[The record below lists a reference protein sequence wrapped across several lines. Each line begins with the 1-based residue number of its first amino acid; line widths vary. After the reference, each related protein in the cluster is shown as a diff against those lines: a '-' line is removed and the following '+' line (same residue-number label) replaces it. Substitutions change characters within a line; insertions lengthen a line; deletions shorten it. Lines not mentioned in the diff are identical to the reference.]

1 MILVDIYV
9 PSVCKEYNFSL
20 NETVSVK
27 TIIEEITEM
36 IGQKEQTYLKGDVS
50 DMFLCDRNSL
60 TVFPPDVTL
69 SDSGVRTGAS
79 LILV

>member
-9 PSVCKEYNFSL
+9 PSVDKEYNFSL

-27 TIIEEITEM
+27 TIIEEISEM
-36 IGQKEQTYLKGDVS
+36 IGQKEQTELKGAIQDLC
-50 DMFLCDRNSL
+50 LCDRGRELPLPGDKSL
-60 TVFPPDVTL
+60 EDC
-69 SDSGVRTGAS
+69 GIETGAS